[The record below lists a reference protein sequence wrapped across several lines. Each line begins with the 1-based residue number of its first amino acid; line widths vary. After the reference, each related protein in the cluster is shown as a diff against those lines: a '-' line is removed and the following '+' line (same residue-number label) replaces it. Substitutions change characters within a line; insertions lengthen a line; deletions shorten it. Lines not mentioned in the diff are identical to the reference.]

1 MIEEL
6 MDIEL
11 LARLAE
17 DREPSLYFIRTRHL
31 YIMTEVIQNQKA
43 DVMKLYSSSV
53 QEFTYT

>member
-1 MIEEL
+1 